1 MNDFSIFG
9 GTGFIG
15 GRFSDLYG
23 GIKIPKD
30 QRVPESNNILYC
42 ISTTT
47 NHNIYDDLHIDIHTN
62 LNLLMDV
69 LENCKSNDIVFNFL
83 SSGFVYGSEVIN
95 ASEDS
100 FCDPK
105 GFYSITK
112 RTAEQMLTTFC
123 ETFGVQ
129 YRIFRMANVYG
140 LDKNRSS
147 KKNVLGYVIDR
158 LKCNEEINLYNMGKF
173 KRDFIYV
180 DDVCDIIFQLM
191 NNSKTNEIYNVSS
204 GIAIEFNYPVEYCKR
219 LLDSKS
225 KINYL
230 PNKVY
235 DYYLNVEKIKSLGC
249 FPKTSLEEGL
259 KFLCCN

>member
-1 MNDFSIFG
+1 
-9 GTGFIG
+9 
-15 GRFSDLYG
+15 
-23 GIKIPKD
+23 
-30 QRVPESNNILYC
+30 
-42 ISTTT
+42 
-47 NHNIYDDLHIDIHTN
+47 
-62 LNLLMDV
+62 
-69 LENCKSNDIVFNFL
+69 
-83 SSGFVYGSEVIN
+83 
-95 ASEDS
+95 
-100 FCDPK
+100 
-105 GFYSITK
+105 
-112 RTAEQMLTTFC
+112 
-123 ETFGVQ
+123 
-129 YRIFRMANVYG
+129 MANVYG